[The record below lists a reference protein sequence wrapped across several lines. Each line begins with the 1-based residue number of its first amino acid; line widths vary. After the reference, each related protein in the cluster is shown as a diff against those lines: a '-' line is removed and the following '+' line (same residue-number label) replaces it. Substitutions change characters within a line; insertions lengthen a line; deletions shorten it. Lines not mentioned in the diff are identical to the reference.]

1 MSEPK
6 SVKLKRYEMKR
17 QRRMA
22 HGLPPPVEIEIQ
34 RGETI
39 TAAPKPKEEQP
50 TMPQQTALKSNIK
63 KK

>member
-22 HGLPPPVEIEIQ
+22 NGLPPPVEIEIQ
-34 RGETI
+34 WETI
-39 TAAPKPKEEQP
+39 TSAPKPKEQQP
-50 TMPQQTALKSNIK
+50 TIPQQTALKSNIQK
-63 KK
+63 K